1 MSTTL
6 TAVTSRPYRDDADWQ
21 RLHELLV
28 RIHRAT
34 GRWRCW
40 TPDRIDGYLRG
51 CEYDELT
58 AGAAGWRD
66 RIRLWHA
73 PDGALIGAVHPE
85 GTEEAWLELDPGWA
99 HLASEL
105 LDWAQDAHRGRHAG
119 EDAPPALQAYATA
132 DDEER
137 QALLATRGYVD
148 RGPMEVL
155 HARSLA
161 IPAPPVSLPAGYGMR
176 RIDLGDDADRRRL
189 VEITLLAFPRA
200 TFDERAIDLEPRM
213 LTEHEY
219 LAVTAPNGGF
229 AAWCGVWSSPE
240 IGAGQFEPVGTHPE
254 HRRRGLATAVM
265 TRGIG
270 WMRERGLDSACVGT
284 GVRNASNYLYA
295 SLGFRVAELFHQWE
309 LGTGVGDAR

>member
-1 MSTTL
+1 MTTLL
-6 TAVTSRPYRDDADWQ
+6 TAVSSRAYRDDADAAAL
-21 RLHELLV
+21 RELLL
-28 RIHRAT
+28 RLHRAT

-51 CEYDELT
+51 CEYDEAVT
-58 AGAAGWRD
+58 GADGWRE

-85 GTEEAWLELDPGWA
+85 GPEEAWLELDPAWGY
-99 HLASEL
+99 LASEL
-105 LDWAQDAHRGRHAG
+105 LDWAQDAHRRRHAG

-137 QALLATRGYVD
+137 QALLAMRGYVD

-161 IPAPPVSLPAGYGMR
+161 IPPPSVPLPRGYAIR
-176 RIDLGDDADRRRL
+176 RIDLDDASDCRRL

-200 TFDERAIDLEPRM
+200 TFDERAIALDSRM

-219 LAVTAPNGGF
+219 LAVIAPDGSF
-229 AAWCGVWSSPE
+229 ASWCGVWSSPE
-240 IGAGQFEPVGTHPE
+240 IGAGQFEPVGTHPD
-254 HRRRGLATAVM
+254 HLRRGLASAVM
-265 TRGIG
+265 ARGMD
-270 WMRERGLDSACVGT
+270 WMRDRGLETAWVGT
-284 GVRNASNYLYA
+284 GVRNASNHLYA

-309 LGTGVGDAR
+309 LDPG

>member
-1 MSTTL
+1 MTGVL
-6 TAVTSRPYRDDADWQ
+6 TAVTSRAYRDDSDWMA
-21 RLHELLV
+21 LHELLL

-51 CEYDELT
+51 CEYDEVT
-58 AGAAGWRD
+58 QAAAGWRE

-85 GTEEAWLELDPGWA
+85 GPEEAWLELHPAWA
-99 HLASEL
+99 HLAPEL
-105 LDWAQDAHRGRHAG
+105 LDWAQEAHRRRHAG
-119 EDAPPALQAYATA
+119 HEAPPALQGYATA

-137 QALLATRGYVD
+137 QALLAARGYLD

-161 IPAPPVSLPAGYGMR
+161 IPAPSVALPPGYGIR
-176 RIDLGDDADRRRL
+176 RIDLDDAADRRQL
-189 VEITLLAFPRA
+189 VEITRLAFPRA

-219 LAVTAPNGGF
+219 LAATAPDGSF

-240 IGAGQFEPVGTHPE
+240 IRVGQFEPVGTHPD
-254 HRRRGLATAVM
+254 HRRRGLASAVM
-265 TRGIG
+265 ARGMG
-270 WMRERGLDSACVGT
+270 WMRDRGLQSACVGT

-309 LGTGVGDAR
+309 WES